1 MAVGVL
7 FAIMAFYD
15 YLEIVRDGH
24 DHGQGRSLVGS
35 SHRIEGN
42 VLHID

>member
-7 FAIMAFYD
+7 FATVAFCD
-15 YLEIVRDGH
+15 YLEIARDGY
-24 DHGQGRSLVGS
+24 DRGQGRSLVGS

-42 VLHID
+42 DPSY